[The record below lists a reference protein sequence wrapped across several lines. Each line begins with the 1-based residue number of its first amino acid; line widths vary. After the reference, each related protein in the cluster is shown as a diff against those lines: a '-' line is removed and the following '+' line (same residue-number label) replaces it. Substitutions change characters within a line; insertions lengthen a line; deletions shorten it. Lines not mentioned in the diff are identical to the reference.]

1 MKHVDTPQTRCQAG
15 VARGDITPPVGIY
28 HRMWGA
34 ATHDKATG
42 VHRPLL
48 ATLLYLRASQSPS
61 ASAGPAEAPRWRSG
75 LDALIVA
82 LDHCIIDGADL
93 TRIGAAVCRAT
104 ALAPDQVHVTL
115 SHTHGSGWMSRS
127 RAHFPGGDLIGPYLD
142 DLATK
147 IAQLAEQAQ
156 QAVQPA
162 TIVYGQGRCHLAAQR
177 DYWDAENKQY
187 VCGFNPTGFADD
199 TVLVGRI
206 SSANGKCLA
215 TIVNYACHPTTL
227 AWDNTAISPDYVG
240 AMREV
245 VEQATAAPCL
255 FLQGASGDLG
265 PREGYVGDWIIAD
278 RNGRQLGHAALSA
291 LEALP
296 PSGTR
301 FVYAGPVV
309 SGTTIGTWRHDPL
322 DAESLRKQELW
333 HMRQRTVELP
343 YRHDLPDLEETK
355 AAHRKWQAEE
365 QNARAAGDTSKA
377 RDCRALVEQAHRQ
390 IGRLS
395 VLPAGKVYPYRVTLR
410 QLGESLWVLVPGEL
424 YQTFQITL
432 RARFPAQ
439 PVVVATLTGDWQ
451 PGYLPAASSYGY
463 DIYQETI
470 AAVAPGCLETLIE
483 VIARE
488 IGAIP

>member
-1 MKHVDTPQTRCQAG
+1 MKQVDTPQSRCQAG

-34 ATHDKATG
+34 AVHDKATG

-48 ATLLYLRASQSPS
+48 ATLLYLRAATGGSEQ
-61 ASAGPAEAPRWRSG
+61 AQ
-75 LDALIVA
+75 LIAA
-82 LDHCIIDGADL
+82 LDHCIIDGADMM
-93 TRIGAAVCRAT
+93 RIRDAVCQAT
-104 ALAPDQVHVTL
+104 GLELSQVHVAL
-115 SHTHGSGWMSRS
+115 SHTHGSGWMSRT
-127 RAHFPGGDLIGPYLD
+127 RAHFPGGELIGPYLD
-142 DLATK
+142 ELAAR
-147 IAQLAEQAQ
+147 IAHLAEQAQ
-156 QAVQPA
+156 KSLQPA
-162 TIVYGQGRCHLAAQR
+162 TIIYGPGRCTLAVQR
-177 DYWDAENKQY
+177 DYWDADSKQY
-187 VCGFNPTGFADD
+187 VCGFNPTASADD
-199 TVLVGRI
+199 TVLVARI
-206 SSANGKCLA
+206 SGEHAQCLA

-227 AWDNTAISPDYVG
+227 AWDNTSISPDYVG

-245 VEQATAAPCL
+245 VEQATGAPCL

-265 PREGYVGDWIIAD
+265 PREGYVGDWAIAD

-296 PSGTR
+296 PRGTR

-322 DAESLRKQELW
+322 DAESLRQQQHW
-333 HMRQRTVELP
+333 RIRQREVELP

-355 AAHRKWQAEE
+355 AAHRKWLADEE
-365 QNARAAGDTSKA
+365 KARAAGDAAKA
-377 RDCRALVEQAHRQ
+377 RDCRALVEQTNRK

-395 VLPAGKVYPYRVTLR
+395 ILPAGKVFPYHVTLWK
-410 QLGESLWVLVPGEL
+410 LGDALWVLVPGEL

-432 RARFPAQ
+432 RARFPAH
-439 PVVVATLTGDWQ
+439 PVIVATLTDDWQ

-463 DIYQETI
+463 GIYQETI
-470 AAVAPGCLETLIE
+470 AAVAAGSLETLIE

-488 IGAIP
+488 IGTIL